1 MDTVKSYVF
10 LVLTQGTCVLVHW
23 TLNVVSDIESLH
35 LILYIKIGLIG
46 TYKSGWFLKISCTL
60 LHISLLES
68 YDTWARIHFDPLGST
83 QTCGAMSKLSHQ
95 TLSQCLRFLVWLWFA
110 DDGSAWCKKYVDML
124 RRLGWS
130 KDGSERGMNKR
141 FHIILTRRSQNEAWK
156 ILHSN

>member
-68 YDTWARIHFDPLGST
+68 YDTRARIHLDPLGST

-95 TLSQCLRFLVWLWFA
+95 TLSQCLRFLASARFLAGKRRQKHDDADAIRSVRGPRHFLHARHERQRWDLLQASLW
-110 DDGSAWCKKYVDML
+110 S
-124 RRLGWS
+124 WS
-130 KDGSERGMNKR
+130 S
-141 FHIILTRRSQNEAWK
+141 
-156 ILHSN
+156 

>member
-68 YDTWARIHFDPLGST
+68 YDTRARIHLDPLGST

-95 TLSQCLRFLVWLWFA
+95 TLSQCLRFLPTRAFSWLKA
-110 DDGSAWCKKYVDML
+110 PTSAFTFKTLL
-124 RRLGWS
+124 RHYPNFTS
-130 KDGSERGMNKR
+130 TYRGVNAC
-141 FHIILTRRSQNEAWK
+141 SA
-156 ILHSN
+156 

>member
-68 YDTWARIHFDPLGST
+68 YDTRARIHLDPLGST

-95 TLSQCLRFLVWLWFA
+95 TLSQCLWFLYGTVMVASDVSACYLINLRITADPRLRQRWGRMGRSSIGSWL
-110 DDGSAWCKKYVDML
+110 D
-124 RRLGWS
+124 
-130 KDGSERGMNKR
+130 
-141 FHIILTRRSQNEAWK
+141 FH
-156 ILHSN
+156 H

>member
-68 YDTWARIHFDPLGST
+68 YDTRARIHLDPLGST

-95 TLSQCLRFLVWLWFA
+95 TLSQCLRFLPKMVTIEKKIEYIFPYFGGEGR
-110 DDGSAWCKKYVDML
+110 GSAKVWKFPYFLFNPSLTISFWSPHVML
-124 RRLGWS
+124 MRKL
-130 KDGSERGMNKR
+130 
-141 FHIILTRRSQNEAWK
+141 
-156 ILHSN
+156 

>member
-68 YDTWARIHFDPLGST
+68 YDTRARIHLDPLGST

-95 TLSQCLRFLVWLWFA
+95 TLSQCLRFLLLMTIPCLSLP
-110 DDGSAWCKKYVDML
+110 DP
-124 RRLGWS
+124 RLS
-130 KDGSERGMNKR
+130 FTIYEY
-141 FHIILTRRSQNEAWK
+141 
-156 ILHSN
+156 ILHIQCCVLPPMESWHPTPPR

>member
-68 YDTWARIHFDPLGST
+68 YDTRARIHLDPLGST

-95 TLSQCLRFLVWLWFA
+95 TLSQCLRFLRWSRSSDSPRV
-110 DDGSAWCKKYVDML
+110 DTEIQYPSAY
-124 RRLGWS
+124 
-130 KDGSERGMNKR
+130 
-141 FHIILTRRSQNEAWK
+141 IL
-156 ILHSN
+156 SNSICLNQKQF

>member
-68 YDTWARIHFDPLGST
+68 YDTRARIHLDPLGST

-95 TLSQCLRFLVWLWFA
+95 TLSQCLRFLPLAMPGFRHKHQVQQTCPVLSTFNIQLSFAWLLLSLKQWTH
-110 DDGSAWCKKYVDML
+110 K
-124 RRLGWS
+124 
-130 KDGSERGMNKR
+130 NPP
-141 FHIILTRRSQNEAWK
+141 
-156 ILHSN
+156 